1 MLEALPRKR
10 FYLKIDLDSIVLP
23 RALLRLL
30 HGFDRTVGSDGP
42 LYFGNGAYM
51 PSYTGTPW
59 VSRGPPDPLPAHQKE
74 YRAPLRATA
83 TFQALYRA
91 FDDEF

>member
-1 MLEALPRKR
+1 MRSADSPSSGNHHNWAKGAAIFEAMLEALPRKR

-51 PSYTGTPW
+51 PPY
-59 VSRGPPDPLPAHQKE
+59 
-74 YRAPLRATA
+74 
-83 TFQALYRA
+83 
-91 FDDEF
+91 